1 MVKSKIKNDEPE
13 MTMDQ
18 LVAEVG
24 DSIIPFKQGEV
35 TEATVTAV
43 TKGVV
48 WVDVAG
54 VAVGMIPEREFSYGT
69 LDLKPG
75 DTITAYVLSLE
86 DKEGHVVLS
95 LRKADREKLW
105 VTLKDKFESGE
116 TIQAKA
122 VEANKGGL
130 MVEVGGVVGF
140 LPISQLASQHYPRAT
155 GGNRDEIAS
164 KINSLVGEILD
175 VKIISFDKITNKL
188 IFSERAAGDSVVEE
202 KLSKIEIGQ
211 ELKGKITG
219 IVDFGLFVSI
229 GDDLEGLVHI
239 SEISWKRVSD
249 LRTMYNVGDDIDVV
263 VTGISD
269 GKVSLSAKRL
279 TQDPWVEAVKKYD
292 VGNLVSGVVTGITRF
307 GAFVRLD
314 DTIDGLVHKSELSDQ
329 WVDDPSEIVAVGQKE
344 QFKVISIDN
353 TAHRLS
359 LTLKGVKGDGKS
371 EVKSKEKLITKY
383 EIAKEVESEVRLQEK
398 PEKVPEEILKK
409 MNKTT
414 KIVKKVNTKK
424 QKESE

>member
-1 MVKSKIKNDEPE
+1 MVKTKTNNDEPE

-35 TEATVTAV
+35 TEANVTAV
-43 TKGVV
+43 TKGCV

-54 VAVGMIPEREFSYGT
+54 VAVGIIPEREFSYGT

-75 DTITAYVLSLE
+75 DVITAYVLSLE

-95 LRKADREKLW
+95 LRKADKEKLW
-105 VTLKDKFESGE
+105 ITLKDKFDTGE

-140 LPISQLASQHYPRAT
+140 LPISQLASQHYPRSA

-164 KINSLVGEILD
+164 KINSLVGETLN

-188 IFSERAAGDSVVEE
+188 IFSERAAGDTEVEE
-202 KLSKIEIGQ
+202 KLSKIEVGQ
-211 ELKGKITG
+211 EMKGKITG

-249 LRTMYNVGDDIDVV
+249 LRTMYNVGDEIDVA

-269 GKVSLSAKRL
+269 GKVSLSVKRL
-279 TQDPWVEAVKKYD
+279 MQDPWVEAVKKYE
-292 VGNLVSGVVTGITRF
+292 VGNVVEGVVTGITRF

-329 WVDDPSEIVAVGQKE
+329 WVDDPSEILTVGQKE
-344 QFKVISIDN
+344 TFKVISIDN
-353 TAHRLS
+353 SAHRLS
-359 LTLKGVKGDGKS
+359 LTLKGIKSENKSGADKSKVAEEIMTKGDKN
-371 EVKSKEKLITKY
+371 
-383 EIAKEVESEVRLQEK
+383 EVEEVVVEK
-398 PEKVPEEILKK
+398 KPKKVKAV
-409 MNKTT
+409 T
-414 KIVKKVNTKK
+414 KAVKKSADEKK
-424 QKESE
+424 KESE